1 MIAQHP
7 VTENVWAK
15 GLSATYTEKGWE
27 VSGWY
32 DAQKTSTQG
41 DMDDNMCYAASA
53 ANLLAWWQNGEDALE
68 SEAPRELDTIWKTL
82 VDNNQIQSFLH
93 IFSTPLLVTG
103 QWCFSWVAPP
113 HEKYAIFSKNVKNC
127 HQKMPKN
134 VKSGSEKRRKM

>member
-1 MIAQHP
+1 MKFTRLLILTLGLSLGISGAAAMDDSAAP

-68 SEAPRELDTIWKTL
+68 SEAPRELDAIWKTL
-82 VDNNQIQSFLH
+82 VDNNQIQSSGGDALSV
-93 IFSTPLLVTG
+93 INWWMSGVYAPDTSTG
-103 QWCFSWVAPP
+103 
-113 HEKYAIFSKNVKNC
+113 
-127 HQKMPKN
+127 
-134 VKSGSEKRRKM
+134 R